1 MKKSDNQTTI
11 AKPVSL
17 KGKGLH
23 TGCDVEITF
32 VPAPVNHGYK
42 FKRVDLENKPIISA
56 IVDNVVETSRG
67 TTLRENGAELHTIE
81 HVLAALVGLGLD
93 NILME
98 FTGPEAPILDG
109 SATKYVEALKSAGI
123 VEQEEEKNWYVIKE
137 RTVFYDEKN
146 KIELVAYPDDHF
158 SVDVMVDY
166 NSKVLGHQY
175 ASYHPS
181 HDFEKEIAPA
191 RTFVFFHELEILLKH
206 NLIKGGDLQ
215 NAIVIIEKEV
225 SQDELDRMADLFNK
239 PHVKVKEG
247 ILNNVELRFSNEP
260 ARHKLLDVLGDLALI
275 GQPIK
280 GKIVAS
286 RPGHWANTQLAK
298 VIKDNIKKELSRIS
312 VPKYDPNKP
321 PVYDINDIKG
331 LLPHRYPFLL
341 IDKVIY
347 LDDKQVIGLKNVT
360 MNENFF
366 QGHFPTQ
373 PIMPGVLQVEAM
385 AQVGGILALSK
396 VEDPENYQ
404 TLFLKIDKVKFKKM
418 VIPGDTILFR
428 MELLAPIRRGLVNM
442 FGQAFVGNELVMEGE
457 LMAQV
462 SKVTKDKE

>member
-1 MKKSDNQTTI
+1 MSDKQKTI
-11 AKPVSL
+11 KESVSL
-17 KGKGLH
+17 SGKGLH
-23 TGCDVEITF
+23 TGYDVQITF
-32 VPAPVNHGYK
+32 KPAPIDHGYK
-42 FKRVDLENKPIISA
+42 FQRVDLEGKPYINA

-67 TTLRENGAELHTIE
+67 TTLEENGVQIHTIE
-81 HVLAALVGLGLD
+81 HVLASLVGLELD

-109 SATKYVEALKSAGI
+109 SSIKYVEALKKVGF
-123 VEQEEEKNWYVIKE
+123 VEQDAERNYYEIKE
-137 RTVFYDEKN
+137 RTVFRDEKN
-146 KIELVAYPDDHF
+146 DIELVAYPDDEF

-181 HDFEKEIAPA
+181 HDFENEIAPS
-191 RTFVFFHELEILLKH
+191 RTFVFFHELELLLKH

-215 NAIVIIEKEV
+215 NAIVIMENEV

-247 ILNNVELRFSNEP
+247 ILNNVDLRFSNEP
-260 ARHKLLDVLGDLALI
+260 ARHKLLDVLGDLSLI
-275 GQPIK
+275 GRPIK

-286 RPGHWANTQLAK
+286 RPGHYANTQLAK
-298 VIKDNIKKELSRIS
+298 IIKENIIKEQSRVAI
-312 VPKYDPNKP
+312 PTYDPNKEALH
-321 PVYDINDIKG
+321 DINSIKN

-341 IDKVIY
+341 IDKITEMT
-347 LDDKQVIGLKNVT
+347 DKMVIGIKNVT

-366 QGHFPTQ
+366 LGHFPNE

-385 AQVGGILALSK
+385 AQVGGILALSQ

-404 TLFLKIDKVKFKKM
+404 TLFLKIDKVRFKRK
-418 VIPGDTILFR
+418 VIPGDTLIFR
-428 MELLAPIRRGLVNM
+428 MELLSPIRRGLVNM
-442 FGQAFVGNELVMEGE
+442 FGQAFVGDELAMEGE

-462 SKVTKDKE
+462 SKIKEQ

>member
-1 MKKSDNQTTI
+1 M
-11 AKPVSL
+11 
-17 KGKGLH
+17 
-23 TGCDVEITF
+23 
-32 VPAPVNHGYK
+32 
-42 FKRVDLENKPIISA
+42 
-56 IVDNVVETSRG
+56 
-67 TTLRENGAELHTIE
+67 TLR
-81 HVLAALVGLGLD
+81 
-93 NILME
+93 
-98 FTGPEAPILDG
+98 
-109 SATKYVEALKSAGI
+109 
-123 VEQEEEKNWYVIKE
+123 
-137 RTVFYDEKN
+137 
-146 KIELVAYPDDHF
+146 
-158 SVDVMVDY
+158 
-166 NSKVLGHQY
+166 
-175 ASYHPS
+175 
-181 HDFEKEIAPA
+181 
-191 RTFVFFHELEILLKH
+191 
-206 NLIKGGDLQ
+206 
-215 NAIVIIEKEV
+215 
-225 SQDELDRMADLFNK
+225 
-239 PHVKVKEG
+239 
-247 ILNNVELRFSNEP
+247 
-260 ARHKLLDVLGDLALI
+260 
-275 GQPIK
+275 QPIK

-341 IDKVIY
+341 IDKIIHI
-347 LDDKQVIGLKNVT
+347 DEKQVIGLKNVT

-462 SKVTKDKE
+462 SKVTKVKE